1 MTDHDPRTIPPA
13 IHDAAA
19 DWIERIQRES
29 DDRAR
34 AALQEWLGQS
44 EDHRRA
50 YYQAQAIWDDSA
62 PLGERFDIR
71 ARKIGKAPMLMRQST
86 HLAAAALGLV
96 ALVSMAGIAVLH
108 NGSPISL
115 VSPAVASTYTTTIG
129 EIRTLSLPDD
139 VRLTLD
145 TNTAIEIDPTGRER
159 RILVRRGRVRIATS
173 DAPGPFVVIAGQGM
187 IEPERESTI
196 DVDAMER
203 PAVVIAV
210 KGSARLRNITGSSI
224 TVDRVLTAGQPL
236 LIDTGQ
242 KVARLA
248 RSTAAW
254 PSGLLELDR
263 TPLVEA
269 VATINRYNR
278 TQIVIVDR
286 SVATSTISG
295 GFRVCDVEGF
305 ARSVAAMFHLS
316 LDRSEGRIVL
326 RVLSQRRANPAK

>member
-1 MTDHDPRTIPPA
+1 MTDQDPRTIPPA

-19 DWIERIQRES
+19 DWIERIQRDH
-29 DDRAR
+29 DDRAP
-34 AALQEWLGQS
+34 AELQEWLAQS

-50 YYQAQAIWDDSA
+50 YDQARAMWDDSA
-62 PLGERFDIR
+62 PLAERFDIR
-71 ARKIGKAPMLMRQST
+71 GRHIDKAPLLMRHST
-86 HLAAAALGLV
+86 HVGAAALGFV
-96 ALVSMAGIAVLH
+96 ALVSVAGIAVIQ

-129 EIRTLSLPDD
+129 EIRTFSLPDD

-145 TNTAIEIDPTGRER
+145 TNTAIEIDPAGRKR
-159 RILVRRGRVRIATS
+159 RILVRRGRVRIVTS
-173 DAPGPFVVIAGQGM
+173 DAPGPFIVIAGRGV

-196 DVDAMER
+196 DVNVMER
-203 PAVVIAV
+203 PAVVLAV
-210 KGSARLRNITGSSI
+210 KGSARLRNSPGSSI

-242 KVARLA
+242 KAARLP

-263 TPLVEA
+263 TPLGEA
-269 VATINRYNR
+269 IITINRYNR
-278 TQIVIVDR
+278 TQILLVDR

-295 GFRVCDVEGF
+295 GFRVRDVEGF

-326 RVLSQRRANPAK
+326 RVPSQRRANPAK